1 MAPMQ
6 SLLVRIIDTVL
17 IFFASLVTGVTPKRP
32 AELVFSPRAKVYYAN
47 HNSHG
52 DFVLVWTALPKRWRL
67 VVRPVAGADYWDKG
81 GLRRFLMHQVFNGL
95 LIDRQGHDPQAAIQ
109 SMGEALQ
116 RGESLIIFPEGTRA
130 AQALPGPFKSG
141 LYHLAH
147 EFPQVELVPVYIENL
162 HRSMPKGAFLPVP
175 LICTVRFG
183 AAIALKPDEAKDAF
197 LERARADVIRLAG

>member
-67 VVRPVAGADYWDKG
+67 VEILEKFKTKPLPAKTA
-81 GLRRFLMHQVFNGL
+81 
-95 LIDRQGHDPQAAIQ
+95 PAAP
-109 SMGEALQ
+109 L
-116 RGESLIIFPEGTRA
+116 
-130 AQALPGPFKSG
+130 ALPR
-141 LYHLAH
+141 
-147 EFPQVELVPVYIENL
+147 QEL
-162 HRSMPKGAFLPVP
+162 K
-175 LICTVRFG
+175 
-183 AAIALKPDEAKDAF
+183 K
-197 LERARADVIRLAG
+197 